1 MFPILRKELDWC
13 KLGLGKG
20 YRLWQY
26 ESKEQ
31 AMKPTLELDM
41 FSVVLMLFAIIL
53 AYRSVST
60 NPRNRW
66 YILSCLSLL
75 LVLGTELFAYQVDD
89 VGVSSQIFFH
99 RFTNVLGFSLS
110 PVVCYFLLHFI
121 GYSHYQKRS
130 RLLLLPLI
138 ANALLSGISYHTG
151 WFFSVDA
158 LNIYRRG
165 PFFFVSAVITLFY
178 YFLCIL
184 HLIKTLKRY
193 EASDRPLLLCILI
206 VPLIGFAAQM
216 IWPWVL
222 TLWPGIALSL
232 LLFYLIFQEQ
242 RYSIDALT
250 GLRNRSIF
258 MRDLSDLQHSCKGPA
273 TLVVLDVNNLK
284 KTNDT
289 YGHKS
294 GDELLVLASALVERC
309 FRSIGKGYRV
319 GGDEFAVISVRPL
332 SESIEK
338 ALALLD
344 EQMELAN
351 KTRAIPLS
359 LAMGSAS
366 CESCIDN
373 IFNTYVASDNAM
385 YCNKK
390 AMKEVA
396 GDG

>member
-1 MFPILRKELDWC
+1 
-13 KLGLGKG
+13 
-20 YRLWQY
+20 
-26 ESKEQ
+26 
-31 AMKPTLELDM
+31 MKPTLELDM

-66 YILSCLSLL
+66 YILSCLSTILL
-75 LVLGTELFAYQVDD
+75 LLTELFAYQVDTI
-89 VGVSSQIFFH
+89 GVTNLIIFH
-99 RFTNVLGFSLS
+99 RLTNVLGFSLS
-110 PVVCYFLLHFI
+110 PVVCYFLLYFI
-121 GYSHYQKRS
+121 GYSHYQKRNH
-130 RLLLLPLI
+130 LLLLPLVF
-138 ANALLSGISYHTG
+138 NALFSAISYRTG
-151 WFFSVDA
+151 WLFYVDDM
-158 LNIYRRG
+158 NVYSRG

-206 VPLIGFAAQM
+206 VPCLGFSAQI
-216 IWPWVL
+216 IWPWIL

-232 LLFYLIFQEQ
+232 LLFYLFFQEQ

-250 GLRNRSIF
+250 ALRNRSIF

-273 TLVVLDVNNLK
+273 TVVVFDVNNLK

-294 GDELLVLASALVERC
+294 GDELLVIASSLVERC
-309 FRSIGKGYRV
+309 FRSIGKAYRV

-332 SESIEK
+332 SESIDK
-338 ALALLD
+338 ALALLAD
-344 EQMELAN
+344 QMGLVN
-351 KTRAIPLS
+351 KTRDIPLS

-373 IFNTYVASDNAM
+373 IFNTYVAADNAM

-390 AMKEVA
+390 AMKVEA
-396 GDG
+396 RHG